1 MTAKILNYPHDPN
14 EIKWLM
20 SQEKILKEDLRIHE
34 TYDERVETRRKL
46 RKVQEKLSKVIR
58 DITLQ
63 SISWEALRK

>member
-1 MTAKILNYPHDPN
+1 MAHEPG
-14 EIKWLM
+14 
-20 SQEKILKEDLRIHE
+20 KILKEDLRIHE
-34 TYDERVETRRKL
+34 TYDERVETRKKL